1 MIYCSHEFVWLDL
14 SLCLYL
20 LQKGTTRGTLL
31 ALEHMRTDK
40 GGKGGVIINISSA
53 AGIDA
58 HFSRIIFFPL
68 KYLSYI
74 AKCITDKFKKL
85 TFLHLRF
92 MFLAY
97 YQTRLRCIEFF
108 HWHLYLLSSIKCLH
122 FGFCLISQIYQPFWN
137 FYKV

>member
-1 MIYCSHEFVWLDL
+1 MFYMMFNFKPKKALVSSYITWASSKGNQAMANNFLKKKNIMRIWTITMIYCSHEYVWLDL

-58 HFSRIIFFPL
+58 PNSLASFFFPL
-68 KYLSYI
+68 SIYHILRNVL
-74 AKCITDKFKKL
+74 L
-85 TFLHLRF
+85 TSLR
-92 MFLAY
+92 
-97 YQTRLRCIEFF
+97 
-108 HWHLYLLSSIKCLH
+108 S
-122 FGFCLISQIYQPFWN
+122 
-137 FYKV
+137 